1 MQLLGSLKNSRVPR
15 QHLGLAVHL
24 DWVDGKPVAGMRQW
38 EAGVHLKAGRAIVER
53 VAKLD
58 NCSEPT
64 IAQEVGKYRDY
75 DVT

>member
-1 MQLLGSLKNSRVPR
+1 M
-15 QHLGLAVHL
+15 
-24 DWVDGKPVAGMRQW
+24 AGMRQW
-38 EAGVHLKAGRAIVER
+38 EVGVHLEAGRAIVER

-75 DVT
+75 DAT